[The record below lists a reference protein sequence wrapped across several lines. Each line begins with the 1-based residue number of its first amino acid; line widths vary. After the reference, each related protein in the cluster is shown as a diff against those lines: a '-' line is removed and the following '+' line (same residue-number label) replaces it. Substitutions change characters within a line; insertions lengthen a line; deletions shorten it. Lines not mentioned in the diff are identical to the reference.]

1 MERNHKDYR
10 RNELNRDNK
19 SNSKDKWKIKV
30 VLRNKQNLQAY
41 SRLAE
46 R

>member
-19 SNSKDKWKIKV
+19 SNSKDNV
-30 VLRNKQNLQAY
+30 DP
-41 SRLAE
+41 E
-46 R
+46 RAF